1 MAADT
6 APDVLIFSKDRAAQL
21 DLLLSSIDRY
31 APSFYR
37 SLTVLWTV
45 SGADYLRGYHRCRGL
60 HRRNLRLQW
69 WQQGDFDVDVRSWL
83 DAAGPFV
90 SFLVDDDVFYR
101 APPHT
106 PAPPYDRSAYSLRGG
121 DYDYPFSLDG
131 NVYERADVVR
141 LLRGLRF
148 ADPTELE
155 ASGHAHRDRLPFT
168 RVLPLVYPCLVG
180 LPWNRVSASSGMPH
194 EGIHEYDLNERF
206 LAGMRLLV
214 PPPMV
219 ENLGAHTTALRP
231 RWERAEAA

>member
-1 MAADT
+1 MASEPAIN
-6 APDVLIFSKDRAAQL
+6 VLIFSKDRAAQL
-21 DLLLSSIDRY
+21 DLLLSSIERY
-31 APSFYR
+31 APNLYR

-45 SGADYLRGYHRCRGL
+45 SGADYLRGYRRCCGY
-60 HRRNLRLQW
+60 HCRNLRLQG

-83 DAAGPFV
+83 HHAGPLA

-101 APPHT
+101 PPEYGVSLVR
-106 PAPPYDRSAYSLRGG
+106 PPYSLRGG

-131 NVYERADVVR
+131 NVYQTADVIW

-155 ASGHAHRDRLPFT
+155 ATGHTHRKRLPFK
-168 RVLPLVYPCLVG
+168 RVMALERPCLVG

-231 RWERAEAA
+231 RWERAAAA